1 MTSKSIISKLLIF
14 PPLMIGAA
22 VLWYA
27 VVMRTPPAR
36 APAGEVAR
44 SVRVITLA
52 PMDVSPGLVGFGS
65 VRPENVWTGV
75 SQVSGRI
82 VELNPEFRRG
92 ASLPA
97 GTELVRISPEDFQ
110 LAIAQAEAEIRSA
123 EASLAELGVSEQ
135 NTKELL
141 AIEAESLALKE
152 RSVEAKRALLKRGN
166 IAQLSFD
173 DEMRD
178 LLSQK
183 KRVQDLRNSLRL
195 IPTQKVVQS
204 EQIRV
209 NKSKLQTAKLDLE
222 RTVIKLPFRARIA
235 SVDVEVSQY
244 IQVGSKIG
252 VADGVATAEIMAQY
266 PVVQVRAFFNA
277 LRNGMNS
284 HERDWQRRREFFRQI
299 GLYSIVRLKT
309 GDRDAL
315 WRGQVVRISDSL
327 DEQTRTIGLI
337 TRVEKPY
344 DSAKAG
350 VRPPL
355 VKGMFVEV
363 ELKSK
368 PLKGKI
374 VVPASAIHDGK
385 VYLAGPDDRLVI
397 RDVVSGYSGD
407 GFVVIEGGLK
417 SGERLVVSD
426 LTPAVVGMLLKA
438 VADDDLKARIV
449 QAASA
454 TEAVQ

>member
-1 MTSKSIISKLLIF
+1 MSSTSIVSKLLIF

-27 VVMRTPPAR
+27 VAMRPPPATV
-36 APAGEVAR
+36 PASEAAR

-52 PMDVSPGLVGFGS
+52 ELDVSPGLVGFGS

-75 SQVSGRI
+75 AQVSGRI
-82 VELNPEFRRG
+82 VEVNPEFRRG
-92 ASLPA
+92 ATLPEGA
-97 GTELVRISPEDFQ
+97 ELVRISPEDFQ

-123 EASLAELGVSEQ
+123 EASLTELGVSEQ

-141 AIEAESLALKE
+141 AIEDESLKLKQ
-152 RSVEAKRALLKRGN
+152 RSVDAKKALLNRGN

-173 DEMRD
+173 DEQRD

-195 IPTQKVVQS
+195 IPTQKAVQS

-209 NKSKLQTAKLDLE
+209 NKSKLETAKLDLE

-235 SVDVEVSQY
+235 SVDVEIAQF
-244 IQVGSKIG
+244 IQAGSKIG
-252 VADGVATAEIMAQY
+252 VADGIATAEVTAQY
-266 PVVQVRAFFNA
+266 PVEQVREFFRS
-277 LRNGMNS
+277 LRTGLKPE
-284 HERDWQRRREFFRQI
+284 ERNWKRRREFFRDI
-299 GLYSIVRLKT
+299 GLYSVVRLKS

-315 WRGQVVRISDSL
+315 WRGRVVRLNDSL
-327 DEQTRTIGLI
+327 DEQTRTLGLI
-337 TRVEKPY
+337 TQVDKPY

-363 ELKSK
+363 ELRAN
-368 PLKGKI
+368 PLKNKI
-374 VVPASAIHDGK
+374 VVPVSAIHDGK
-385 VYLAGPDDRLVI
+385 VYLAGPEDRLVI
-397 RDVVSGYSGD
+397 REIVRGYSGD
-407 GFVVIEGGLK
+407 GFAVIEKGLK
-417 SGERLVVSD
+417 SGERVVVSD
-426 LTPAVVGMLLKA
+426 LSPAVKGMLLKTF
-438 VADDDLKARIV
+438 ADDDLATRLV
-449 QAASA
+449 QAATA
-454 TEAVQ
+454 PEVVQ